1 MQSHNSCA
9 QATRRGGSP
18 NTFVHPASTRRA
30 GLARIKKGGNK
41 ARADSRA
48 TTCAQESGAP
58 GSQPLPGLNGR
69 NQSAGRQRLAS
80 VVPTPAKVGS
90 NAGTRPL
97 RACSVDATDTHRPA
111 AMAACLRER
120 GGPSGSEGRTTHHS
134 FSGSYSKNKKEQESA
149 SEESAGTSRMER
161 REVIVTVC
169 LLVLAAADTTRS
181 VTVPSVTEVCGDPR
195 IAHSHVAV
203 STDAPS
209 GCRPGPRS
217 WGVTF
222 C

>member
-1 MQSHNSCA
+1 
-9 QATRRGGSP
+9 
-18 NTFVHPASTRRA
+18 
-30 GLARIKKGGNK
+30 
-41 ARADSRA
+41 
-48 TTCAQESGAP
+48 
-58 GSQPLPGLNGR
+58 
-69 NQSAGRQRLAS
+69 
-80 VVPTPAKVGS
+80 
-90 NAGTRPL
+90 
-97 RACSVDATDTHRPA
+97 
-111 AMAACLRER
+111 MAACLRER

>member
-1 MQSHNSCA
+1 M
-9 QATRRGGSP
+9 
-18 NTFVHPASTRRA
+18 RA
-30 GLARIKKGGNK
+30 RVRCPRLTTLAR
-41 ARADSRA
+41 AQRQEPVWQASRDW
-48 TTCAQESGAP
+48 
-58 GSQPLPGLNGR
+58 
-69 NQSAGRQRLAS
+69 LAS
-80 VVPTPAKVGS
+80 FQRQPRSAPTPALDPSELAVWMQQ
-90 NAGTRPL
+90 TRTGLPQWPP
-97 RACSVDATDTHRPA
+97 ACASEAVHPV
-111 AMAACLRER
+111 LR
-120 GGPSGSEGRTTHHS
+120 GGQPTIL
-134 FSGSYSKNKKEQESA
+134 FLAPSKNKKNKERHPKC
-149 SEESAGTSRMER
+149 GNKSRMDR

-169 LLVLAAADTTRS
+169 LLQLVLAAADTTRS

>member
-18 NTFVHPASTRRA
+18 NTFVHSASKRRA

-58 GSQPLPGLNGR
+58 GSQPLPGLNVR
-69 NQSAGRQRLAS
+69 NQSAGRGQRLAS

-97 RACSVDATDTHRPA
+97 RACTVDATDTHRPA

-120 GGPSGSEGRTTHHS
+120 GGPSVLRRRTTHHS
-134 FSGSYSKNKKEQESA
+134 FSGSFSKKKKEKGRHPKCGNEQNGEKRGDRDSLSPGLGSCRYNA
-149 SEESAGTSRMER
+149 ECHCAFCHRG
-161 REVIVTVC
+161 
-169 LLVLAAADTTRS
+169 LWRS
-181 VTVPSVTEVCGDPR
+181 PDCAFARGSQ
-195 IAHSHVAV
+195 H
-203 STDAPS
+203 
-209 GCRPGPRS
+209 
-217 WGVTF
+217 
-222 C
+222 